1 VEESF
6 MLPTTDASITTGI
19 TEAVQELLPALERFL
34 QYEDEDLAA
43 RDYPGWRDVL
53 DEPLPQQG
61 AGAEATLQILRD
73 ELIPR
78 GLRIGAPGFAGWVT
92 TTPTVVPA
100 AAELSASIAG
110 SQRYFVQAFN
120 HLEHVGLEW
129 LKQLLGLPSAMQG
142 VFSSGGSVANLIG
155 LSAARQWA
163 CEQKGI
169 DAALDG
175 LEGVTK
181 PRVYASQEIH
191 HVVLR
196 AAGVLGMGRR
206 ALVAL
211 PTDDALRLDVGALS
225 AQLRK
230 DKAEDCTPIAVV
242 ASAGTVNTG
251 AVDPLRHILEI
262 CREEAVWLH
271 VDGAYG
277 GFGIVDPA
285 VAHLY
290 DGFAEADSIAVDPHK
305 WLAVPLGCGAT
316 FVRDSGLL
324 GRTFTLEPAEYLEGS
339 VREVETVHSQF
350 DDFGCPFLDF
360 GVEQSARS
368 RGVTVWA
375 ALKEMGA
382 QGFQARVSRHNAYA
396 RHLAERVQA
405 SPNLELLAPVTLSIC
420 CFRYVPADLRGQPG
434 NTEQLNELNR
444 QLVERLHAEHHH
456 VPSST
461 EIEGVFAIRP
471 CYINPRTGP
480 EEVDDLVQAVE
491 RIGAQLWRDAVR
503 QGAEVA

>member
-1 VEESF
+1 
-6 MLPTTDASITTGI
+6 MLPTTDACITSGL
-19 TEAVQELLPALERFL
+19 TEAVQELLPALEQFL
-34 QYEDEDLAA
+34 KYEDQDLSA
-43 RDYPGWRDVL
+43 RDYPQWREDL

-61 AGAEATLQILRD
+61 VGAEATLRILKE

-78 GLRIGAPGFAGWVT
+78 GIRIGAPGFAGWVT
-92 TTPTVVPA
+92 TTPTVVPV

-110 SQRYFVQAFN
+110 SQRYFVQPFN
-120 HLEHVGLEW
+120 YLEHVALEW
-129 LKQLLGLPSAMQG
+129 LKQLLGLPPAFQG
-142 VFSSGGSVANLIG
+142 VFSSGGSVANLVG
-155 LSAARQWA
+155 LGAARQWA
-163 CEQKGI
+163 CEQRGV

-181 PRVYASQEIH
+181 PRVYASMEIH

-206 ALVAL
+206 SLVAL
-211 PTDDALRLDVGALS
+211 PTDDALRLDVDALR

-230 DKAEDCTPIAVV
+230 DKAEGCTPISVV

-251 AVDPLRHILEI
+251 AVDPLRQILEV
-262 CREEAVWLH
+262 CREEGVWLH

-277 GFGIVDPA
+277 GFGLLDPA
-285 VAHLY
+285 VAELY
-290 DGFAEADSIAVDPHK
+290 DGFVEADSIAVDPHK

-316 FVRDSGLL
+316 FVRDSALL

-339 VREVETVHSQF
+339 VREVETIHSQF
-350 DDFGCPFLDF
+350 DDLGCPLLDF

-382 QGFQARVSRHNAYA
+382 EGFRARVSRHNAYA
-396 RHLAERVQA
+396 RQLAERVQA
-405 SPNLELLAPVTLSIC
+405 SPNLELMAPVTLSIC
-420 CFRYVPADLRGQPG
+420 CFRYVPAELQGQPG
-434 NTEQLNELNR
+434 STERLNDLNR
-444 QLVERLHAEHHH
+444 EIVERLHAEHHH

-461 EIEGVFAIRP
+461 EIQGAFAIRP

-480 EEVDDLVQAVE
+480 GEVDGLVQAVE
-491 RIGAQLWRDAVR
+491 RIGARVWGDVVHE
-503 QGAEVA
+503 GAE